1 MLLCLGSGIAALSV
15 RMPCTGGV
23 CGARVGVLGMQWN
36 SWDTACSPALHSPG
50 WSCQAGG
57 ALLCLS
63 VVCTQ
68 LIRSQEKQLFP
79 LFVGN
84 LGKSQQ
90 QQQPVLPADQAD
102 PRSLTQDTPGCCWNG
117 AGGSC
122 RAGGGTSAEPQWGF
136 WVSLA
141 HSSPARVGSKHP
153 AGRHGQLPAARSAWE
168 DNHGFLHTH
177 VENNF
182 HGCSQKQILL
192 CRQGPGCSLLQLFV
206 CFPSSL
212 LIFLLVSF
220 PPYPS
225 PLSPLGV
232 FDLPP
237 LSFYSVSP
245 CDPAPTLARHPA
257 MPS

>member
-1 MLLCLGSGIAALSV
+1 MLLCLGSVIAALSV
-15 RMPCTGGV
+15 RVARTA
-23 CGARVGVLGMQWN
+23 GARGAPWLC
-36 SWDTACSPALHSPG
+36 TA
-50 WSCQAGG
+50 QGG
-57 ALLCLS
+57 AARLREHCCAFLLSALRSSGLKKSNFSPFLLGIWENHLS
-63 VVCTQ
+63 SSSQRFQQTR
-68 LIRSQEKQLFP
+68 LIP
-79 LFVGN
+79 
-84 LGKSQQ
+84 
-90 QQQPVLPADQAD
+90 D
-102 PRSLTQDTPGCCWNG
+102 PSLRTPPGCCWTG

-122 RAGGGTSAEPQWGF
+122 RAGGETSAEPQRGF

-141 HSSPARVGSKHP
+141 HSSPACVGSKHP

-168 DNHGFLHTH
+168 GSHGFLHAH
-177 VENNF
+177 LENNF

-212 LIFLLVSF
+212 LILPLVSF
-220 PPYPS
+220 PLYPS

-237 LSFYSVSP
+237 LSFCSVSP
-245 CDPAPTLARHPA
+245 CDPAPTLARRPA